1 MTKKKGHLF
10 LDTEEIEKEY
20 EKNQEIKR
28 MLER

>member
-20 EKNQEIKR
+20 EKN
-28 MLER
+28 